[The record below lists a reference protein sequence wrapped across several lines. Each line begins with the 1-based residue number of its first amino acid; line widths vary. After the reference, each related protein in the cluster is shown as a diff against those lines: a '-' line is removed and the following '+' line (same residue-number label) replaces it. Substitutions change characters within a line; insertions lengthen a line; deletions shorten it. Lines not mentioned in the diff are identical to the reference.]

1 MLLVSALISLIL
13 SCWPKENTW
22 PNSELRDREIE
33 SNFFN
38 SIFLFFFDVDHL
50 KNLYWICYNIASL
63 IFWFIGCEA
72 HGILAPWPEFTP
84 TCPALEGKVLTT
96 GLPGVP
102 RVYFLMET
110 DEKPYIYIYLYTY
123 GCKNT
128 CSHFL
133 CSQSM
138 FYYLHSSHREII
150 LTPKL
155 R

>member
-1 MLLVSALISLIL
+1 MFLVSALISLIL
-13 SCWPKENTW
+13 SCWPKQNTW

-33 SNFFN
+33 SSFFN
-38 SIFLFFFDVDHL
+38 SIFFFFFDVDHL

-63 IFWFIGCEA
+63 RFWFFGCEA

-110 DEKPYIYIYLYTY
+110 DTKPYIYIYIHMDVKLHVAIFYVASPCFIIYILPTEKLY
-123 GCKNT
+123 
-128 CSHFL
+128 
-133 CSQSM
+133 
-138 FYYLHSSHREII
+138 
-150 LTPKL
+150 
-155 R
+155 

>member
-1 MLLVSALISLIL
+1 M
-13 SCWPKENTW
+13 SCWPEQNTW
-22 PNSELRDREIE
+22 PNSEFRDREIE
-33 SNFFN
+33 SIFFN
-38 SIFLFFFDVDHL
+38 STLLFFFFFDVDHL

-63 IFWFIGCEA
+63 RFWFFGCEA

-84 TCPALEGKVLTT
+84 TCPALEDKVLTT

-110 DEKPYIYIYLYTY
+110 DAKSYIYIYTHTHTHTDVNIYVAIF
-123 GCKNT
+123 
-128 CSHFL
+128 FL
-133 CSQSM
+133 EST

-150 LTPKL
+150 LTPIL